1 MGDIRRDLKKA
12 LIKNVDARFFLP
24 EQELV
29 RILTDDNVKEC
40 ISQADMEEYL
50 KHDCIMAI
58 LNGGRRVLA
67 LLLMLKKVELI
78 RKFVETDQSP
88 KISYLDSRL
97 PFEQESL
104 ERILRDDTDAIHDIS
119 KNQWEVMAPY
129 FQEEQTH
136 RIFQVDVVMPFIH
149 SKSIGAG
156 GFGDVLEV
164 TLPGI
169 HHGFAS
175 HQKGDVRTSISRKGG
190 EIHLTAVLY
199 RSLSFERCSEPR
211 KSMKIP

>member
-1 MGDIRRDLKKA
+1 MEDMEDIRRDLKKA
-12 LIKNVDARFFLP
+12 LVKNVDAKFFLP
-24 EQELV
+24 EQELM
-29 RILTDDNVKEC
+29 RILTDDNVKKC
-40 ISQADMEEYL
+40 IGQADMEGHL
-50 KHDCIMAI
+50 KHDCIIAV

-67 LLLMLKKVELI
+67 LLIMLKKLEII

-88 KISYLDSRL
+88 KIAHLDSRL
-97 PFEQESL
+97 PFEREAL
-104 ERILRDDTDAIHDIS
+104 ERILRDDIDTIRDIS

-149 SKSIGAG
+149 SKPVGAG

-164 TLPGI
+164 TLSGI

-175 HQKGDVRTSISRKGG
+175 HQKGDVRTSISREGKND
-190 EIHLTAVLY
+190 I
-199 RSLSFERCSEPR
+199 
-211 KSMKIP
+211 